1 MLSANSSDCASDSG
15 LAFPL
20 NDAALARAD
29 PDLDLDLVRL
39 VERAALTMDLCGLC
53 GIFRVVLQIR
63 SINPGTQ
70 KNSESS
76 DSHRLKPRLSPHV
89 RSRSSRGALLND
101 LMLARIVW
109 IRSDISRL
117 ERIVS
122 RHIDLY

>member
-1 MLSANSSDCASDSG
+1 MLERDLASGEAGQLSLAVQGGHAHLKRTGCTGVLDIRSVETTTFTDLTMLSANSLDCASDSG

-63 SINPGTQ
+63 SMNPGTQ
-70 KNSESS
+70 KEF
-76 DSHRLKPRLSPHV
+76 
-89 RSRSSRGALLND
+89 
-101 LMLARIVW
+101 RIF
-109 IRSDISRL
+109 R
-117 ERIVS
+117 
-122 RHIDLY
+122 

>member
-1 MLSANSSDCASDSG
+1 MLSANSSDCGCASDSG
-15 LAFPL
+15 LVFPL

-76 DSHRLKPRLSPHV
+76 DSQRLKPRLSPHV
-89 RSRSSRGALLND
+89 RSSRGALLNN
-101 LMLARIVW
+101 LMLARTVW

>member
-63 SINPGTQ
+63 SMNPEIQ
-70 KNSESS
+70 QEF
-76 DSHRLKPRLSPHV
+76 
-89 RSRSSRGALLND
+89 
-101 LMLARIVW
+101 RIL
-109 IRSDISRL
+109 RQ
-117 ERIVS
+117 
-122 RHIDLY
+122 